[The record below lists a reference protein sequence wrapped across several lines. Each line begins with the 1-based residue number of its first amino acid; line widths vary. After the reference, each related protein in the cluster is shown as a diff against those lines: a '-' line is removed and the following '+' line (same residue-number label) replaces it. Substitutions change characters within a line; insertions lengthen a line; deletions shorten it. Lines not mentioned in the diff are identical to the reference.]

1 MATEFR
7 HTRGVKF
14 PGAGAERV
22 ARALL
27 AGGPAT
33 AVELAQR
40 LQSSPTVIRRH
51 LEALVA
57 DGLVVATDGRPY
69 GPRPVRGRGRPAR
82 VFALTDEG
90 RHVFDV
96 AYDDVAVSA
105 LRYLRSSG
113 GDDAVRGFARQRAA
127 EMVTRYRASVDNQAS
142 PADRLDTL
150 AELLTADGYAATA
163 AFADA
168 GPQLC
173 QHHCPVSHVA
183 SEFPEVCEA
192 ETQAFEDLL
201 GTHVLRLATIGRG
214 DGVCTSLVPSLM
226 NRRTSA

>member
-1 MATEFR
+1 M
-7 HTRGVKF
+7 GVKF

-33 AVELAQR
+33 ASELAAS
-40 LQSSPTVIRRH
+40 LGSSPTVIRRH
-51 LEALVA
+51 LDALAA
-57 DGLVVATDGRPY
+57 DGLVDSSERRPF
-69 GPRPVRGRGRPAR
+69 GPAPVRGRGRPAR

-96 AYDDVAVSA
+96 AYDDLAVGA
-105 LRYLRSSG
+105 LRFMRAQG
-113 GDDAVRGFARQRAA
+113 GDDAVRAFARHRAD
-127 EMVTRYRASVDNQAS
+127 EMITRYESALLGKGD
-142 PADRLDTL
+142 DGRLSTL
-150 AELLTADGYAATA
+150 AARLTDDGYAATA
-163 AFADA
+163 ADTES

-183 SEFPEVCEA
+183 AEFPQLCEA
-192 ETQAFEDLL
+192 ETEAFQSLL
-201 GTHVLRLATIGRG
+201 GTHVLRLATIARG
-214 DGVCTSLVPSLM
+214 DGICTTLVPALM